1 MNIRGFVKQLNFWQL
16 FRLAKIL
23 IQNPLFIYPTLQA
36 TRKTLVICDA
46 LYKKEHHRNG
56 KANAF
61 RHALWNI
68 WICLAIFKRT
78 NNKEKSTNWA
88 KKITDLHEKL
98 APNSAI
104 EKEMD
109 LHNNKIGRQYFFN
122 LSTTSEE
129 EIVAFLKQ
137 NTQKAKRITD
147 LKEISNH
154 KNNLVYLLEE

>member
-16 FRLAKIL
+16 FRLAGIL

-36 TRKTLVICDA
+36 TKKTLAICDA

-61 RHALWNI
+61 RHALWNML
-68 WICLAIFKRT
+68 ICLTIFKRT
-78 NNKEKSTNWA
+78 NNKEKSINWA

-109 LHNNKIGRQYFFN
+109 LHNNKIGRQYFLN
-122 LSTTSEE
+122 LNTTSEE

-137 NTQKAKRITD
+137 NTQKAKKITD
-147 LKEISNH
+147 IKEISNP
-154 KNNLVYLLEE
+154 KNNLVFLEE